1 MEKNYF
7 RPRDLNCRLALRRQA
22 KARLDMCVALYVRL
36 IENAE
41 AKLQKAF
48 DLRNFDEYAKLRRE
62 IDNYRAMLERVK

>member
-1 MEKNYF
+1 MEKDYF
-7 RPRDLNCRLALRRQA
+7 LPRDLNCRLALRLQA
-22 KARLDMCVALYVRL
+22 RERFDMCADFYVRL

-48 DLRNFDEYAKLRRE
+48 DLRNFDEFAKLRRE

>member
-1 MEKNYF
+1 MKKDYF

-22 KARLDMCVALYVRL
+22 RARLDMWVDFYVRL
-36 IENAE
+36 IEDAE

-48 DLRNFDEYAKLRRE
+48 ELRSFNEVAKLRRE

>member
-1 MEKNYF
+1 MEKDYF

-22 KARLDMCVALYVRL
+22 KARLDMWVDFYVRL
-36 IENAE
+36 IEDAE

-48 DLRNFDEYAKLRRE
+48 ELRSFNEVAKLRRE

>member
-1 MEKNYF
+1 MEKDYF
-7 RPRDLNCRLALRRQA
+7 RPRDLNCLLALRRQA
-22 KARLDMCVALYVRL
+22 RARLDMCVDLYVRL

-48 DLRNFDEYAKLRRE
+48 ELRSFNEVAKLRRE